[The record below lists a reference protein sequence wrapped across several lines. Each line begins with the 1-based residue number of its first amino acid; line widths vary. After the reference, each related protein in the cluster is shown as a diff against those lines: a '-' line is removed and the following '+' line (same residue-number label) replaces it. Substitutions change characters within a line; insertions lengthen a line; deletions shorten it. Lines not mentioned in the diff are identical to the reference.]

1 MDRESKASSIPKVTT
16 DEVVRLKKKLYM
28 DMQDAFNKTGKTLS
42 QLFRVIDTDHSNAI
56 GPDELLQMFR
66 NMQFKV
72 SQSQS

>member
-1 MDRESKASSIPKVTT
+1 MDRESKASSIPKVIT